1 MKYTGQYGTNWSFSR
16 LLLHK
21 IHKSQVTEILL
32 SKINLFS
39 QDIDPS
45 QKLKTLPN
53 FAVSHE
59 KFKLLKF

>member
-1 MKYTGQYGTNWSFSR
+1 MKYTGQYATNWSFSR

-21 IHKSQVTEILL
+21 IHRSHVTEILF
-32 SKINLFS
+32 SKIALFS

-45 QKLKTLPN
+45 QKLKILPN

-59 KFKLLKF
+59 KLKLLKF